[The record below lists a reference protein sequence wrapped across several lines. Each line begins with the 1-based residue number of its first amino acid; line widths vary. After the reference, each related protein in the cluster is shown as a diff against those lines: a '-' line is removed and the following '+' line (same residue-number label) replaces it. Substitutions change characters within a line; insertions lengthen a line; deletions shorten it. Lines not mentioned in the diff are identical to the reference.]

1 MERRTDIKAAL
12 VLMASGPTY
21 AGDGRAPW
29 ARHAGKA
36 PPRGAPGT
44 ETPAVASPFRR
55 GLSAVADHLPLWLR
69 SRFALDR
76 RGVLALAV
84 VLLGLLGVAGQH
96 WWSARPQPVAVPAA
110 ERAASVEKTSVEA
123 AQAKAVPSG
132 SRAEGSGGTGEG
144 GGAEGGGGA
153 GLAPGAERGA
163 LVVDVGGEVREPGV
177 RRLAPGSRVEDAL
190 RAAGGVRKGADL
202 QGLNRARPLVDGELV
217 WVGSPPPGGFA
228 AAAGTGTTPGQAS
241 ASGGAH
247 TGATPSGAGAA
258 PVTPVSLNAAS
269 LDQLDGLPGVGPVLA
284 QRILDH
290 RVAHGRFGSVDE
302 LREVTGIGERRFA
315 ELREYV
321 RL

>member
-1 MERRTDIKAAL
+1 MST
-12 VLMASGPTY
+12 
-21 AGDGRAPW
+21 
-29 ARHAGKA
+29 
-36 PPRGAPGT
+36 
-44 ETPAVASPFRR
+44 
-55 GLSAVADHLPLWLR
+55 VADHLPLWLR

-76 RGVLALAV
+76 RTVLALAV
-84 VLLGLLGVAGQH
+84 VLLGLLGFAGQH

-110 ERAASVEKTSVEA
+110 ERPVPVEA
-123 AQAKAVPSG
+123 TSMGKAQAKTVPSG
-132 SRAEGSGGTGEG
+132 AAT
-144 GGAEGGGGA
+144 GGGGGTDDGGGSEAA
-153 GLAPGAERGA
+153 GVGPAPGAERGA

-177 RRLAPGSRVEDAL
+177 RRLARGSRVEDAL

-228 AAAGTGTTPGQAS
+228 AAVGTGTTPGQAP
-241 ASGGAH
+241 AAAG
-247 TGATPSGAGAA
+247 TGAASTGGGTA
-258 PVTPVSLNAAS
+258 PGTSVSLNAAS

-290 RVAHGRFGSVDE
+290 RVAHGGFGSVEE